1 MPLNKYFNELENLE
15 KKQQNIYAITIIILA
30 ILSLVE
36 NSIYKQCHSVIIYI
50 LLAHIYILY
59 YSLPQKSISFFLC
72 IIGFTAFT
80 VCYLA
85 SFYKLDSIYLVFIS
99 VEFALGAL
107 YNVTKS
113 KLILLFTVALII
125 LLPFIGYIVNI
136 EHLTG
141 KWKSI
146 LRFSISTFDWIIIS
160 IIVLTKVHFIR
171 LKNDLRIKYSKVS
184 NEVDDDVDENLT
196 ENIDAQML
204 DELIQLAYKNHLSF
218 IVKFKEY
225 YPLFTMKV
233 EELAP
238 NIVIAEFEVIALLKL
253 NFTTKE
259 IAVVTNSTVRSIE
272 SKKYRIRKKLSI
284 PSSMDMS
291 MFFSRF

>member
-1 MPLNKYFNELENLE
+1 MSLNKYFNELDNLE

-36 NSIYKQCHSVIIYI
+36 NSIYKQYHSVIIYI
-50 LLAHIYILY
+50 LLAHIYIIY
-59 YSLPQKSISFFLC
+59 YSIPQKSISFFLG

-107 YNVTKS
+107 YNITKN
-113 KLILLFTVALII
+113 KLILLLTVALII
-125 LLPFIGYIVNI
+125 LLPFIGYIVDI

-141 KWKSI
+141 SWETV

-160 IIVLTKVHFIR
+160 IIILTKVYFIR
-171 LKNDLRIKYSKVS
+171 LKNDLRIKYSKAS
-184 NEVDDDVDENLT
+184 DENKNEIT

-204 DELIQLAYKNHLSF
+204 DELIQIAYKNHLSF
-218 IVKFKEY
+218 IIKFKEY
-225 YPLFTMKV
+225 YPLFTMRI

-259 IAVVTNSTVRSIE
+259 IAIVTNSTVRSIE
-272 SKKYRIRKKLSI
+272 SKKHRIRKKLSI
-284 PSSMDMS
+284 PSGMDMS
-291 MFFSRF
+291 MFFSRL

>member
-1 MPLNKYFNELENLE
+1 MPLNKYFNELDNLE
-15 KKQQNIYAITIIILA
+15 KKQQNIYAITIIILT
-30 ILSLVE
+30 ILSLIE
-36 NSIYKQCHSVIIYI
+36 NSIYKQCHSIIIYI
-50 LLAHIYILY
+50 LLAHIYMIY

-72 IIGFTAFT
+72 IIGFTAFI

-85 SFYKLDSIYLVFIS
+85 SFYKLDSIYLVFIN

-113 KLILLFTVALII
+113 KLIFLLTAALII
-125 LLPFIGYIVNI
+125 VLPFIIYIVNI
-136 EHLTG
+136 EHLTS
-141 KWKSI
+141 KWEPI

-160 IIVLTKVHFIR
+160 IIILTKIYFVR
-171 LKNDLRIKYSKVS
+171 LKNDLRIKYSKAS
-184 NEVDDDVDENLT
+184 DENKNEIA

-204 DELIQLAYKNHLSF
+204 DELIQIAYKNHLSF
-218 IVKFKEY
+218 IIKFKEY
-225 YPLFTMKV
+225 YPLFTLKI

-259 IAVVTNSTVRSIE
+259 IAIVTNSTVRSIE
-272 SKKYRIRKKLSI
+272 SKKHRIRKKLSI
-284 PSSMDMS
+284 PSGMDMC
-291 MFFSRF
+291 MFFSRL